1 MTTSPPEAPVIQFF
15 TLETIST
22 IVTIL
27 IPVFGA
33 IFALGVLY
41 EKLKHQREEL
51 TRLRDVELIGIKN
64 KLVELETKLGTYLNS
79 LQELKEMWKEE
90 RDKRK

>member
-1 MTTSPPEAPVIQFF
+1 MTTSPSDVPVAQFLN
-15 TLETIST
+15 LETISI

-27 IPVFGA
+27 LPIFGA
-33 IFALGVLY
+33 IFALGVLF

-51 TRLRDVELIGIKN
+51 TRLRDVELTDIKN

-79 LQELKEMWKEE
+79 LQELKELWKEE
-90 RDKRK
+90 RNKK